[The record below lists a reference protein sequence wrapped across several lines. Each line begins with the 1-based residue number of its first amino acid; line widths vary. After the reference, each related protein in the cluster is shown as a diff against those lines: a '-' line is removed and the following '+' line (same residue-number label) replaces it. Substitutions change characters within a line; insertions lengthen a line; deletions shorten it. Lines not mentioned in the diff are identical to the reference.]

1 MAHIDKEAKNGERD
15 SAAADHT
22 ERRRRCRLH
31 WKPTSAG
38 KLADVEQRIL
48 KCMKSTTSGR
58 FVKTNSSNIWTVTVN
73 AHLDAVPLVLVHGMG
88 GGVAMWIQNLDSLGN
103 TRPIYALDLLGFGR
117 SSRPTFSTDAEE
129 AEAEFV
135 RSLEE
140 WRQEVK
146 LDRFILLGH
155 SLGGFVSSA
164 YAIQNPGRIEH
175 LILADPWGYA
185 EKPTDTEFRQK
196 YPLWARA
203 LVKVLQ
209 PFNPFTALRVAGP
222 YGPGIVKRF
231 RPDLKAKY
239 ANFLN
244 DDEDLMLQYL
254 YHCNAQKP
262 SGEIAAKTLQTQIRW
277 AKHPMINRITALD
290 SNVPMTFIHGQ
301 ESWLDGDV
309 GDNVKQLRAGSDVE
323 THTVLGAGHHV
334 YADRP
339 RVFNHIVQQICD
351 TVDALRG
358 TRGGHGVESSLKRTS
373 T

>member
-1 MAHIDKEAKNGERD
+1 MLHVIQNFKNVSHIYISVMVLTLNLCQTQYYQQMSFSIVE
-15 SAAADHT
+15 T
-22 ERRRRCRLH
+22 YCLF
-31 WKPTSAG
+31 PTG
-38 KLADVEQRIL
+38 
-48 KCMKSTTSGR
+48 MKSTTNGR

-103 TRPIYALDLLGFGR
+103 TRPIYAIDLLGFGR

-164 YAIQNPGRIEH
+164 YAIQNPWRIEH

-185 EKPTDTEFRQK
+185 EKPTDTEFRQH

-222 YGPGIVKRF
+222 YGKF
-231 RPDLKAKY
+231 
-239 ANFLN
+239 
-244 DDEDLMLQYL
+244 
-254 YHCNAQKP
+254 
-262 SGEIAAKTLQTQIRW
+262 
-277 AKHPMINRITALD
+277 
-290 SNVPMTFIHGQ
+290 NVCSVSKLCF
-301 ESWLDGDV
+301 
-309 GDNVKQLRAGSDVE
+309 
-323 THTVLGAGHHV
+323 
-334 YADRP
+334 
-339 RVFNHIVQQICD
+339 HI
-351 TVDALRG
+351 
-358 TRGGHGVESSLKRTS
+358 
-373 T
+373 

>member
-1 MAHIDKEAKNGERD
+1 MADIDQEGKIEENESSID
-15 SAAADHT
+15 DPM
-22 ERRRRCRLH
+22 ERRRRCKLH

-38 KLADVEQRIL
+38 KLAEVEQKIL
-48 KCMKSTTSGR
+48 KCVKSKTNGR
-58 FVKTNSSNIWTVTVN
+58 FVKTNNYNIWTVTVN
-73 AHLDAVPLVLVHGMG
+73 AHLDAMPLVLVHGMG
-88 GGVAMWIQNLDSLGN
+88 GGVAMWIQNLDSLAEN
-103 TRPIYALDLLGFGR
+103 RPVYTFDLLGFGR
-117 SSRPTFSTDAEE
+117 SSRPTFSTDARE

-140 WRQEVK
+140 WRQELK

-164 YAIQNPGRIEH
+164 YAIQNPERVEH
-175 LILADPWGYA
+175 LILADPWGYP
-185 EKPTDTEFRQK
+185 EKPPTTETRQR

-209 PFNPFTALRVAGP
+209 PFNPFTALRLAGP

-239 ANFLN
+239 ANYLN
-244 DDEDLMLQYL
+244 DDEDLILQYL

-262 SGEIAAKTLQTQIRW
+262 SGEIAAKTLQTQFRW
-277 AKHPMINRITALD
+277 AKHPIISRIADLD
-290 SNVPMTFIHGQ
+290 ARVPMTFIHGK

-309 GDNVKQLRAGSDVE
+309 GDNVKQLRAGSHVE
-323 THTVLGAGHHV
+323 SYTVSDAGHHV

-339 RVFNHIVQQICD
+339 IAFNSIVLQVCD
-351 TVDALRG
+351 AVDLASREELDAG
-358 TRGGHGVESSLKRTS
+358 SSFKRTS